1 MNHNKYIV
9 RLSFVVLFLNII
21 INMMFYRYFMIKEMI
36 VKQVAL
42 QNTKIAYLYTHN
54 IWNPHAN
61 VINKLHKFGYLK
73 LLQDQEFIDF
83 VTITADWFTNLDI
96 NISLYDLNGNTFI
109 TSNMLK
115 MYSVDNYPDDS
126 LVEIFTAKIDK
137 YFFRSLTT
145 KAPFLG
151 ALEGITSHI
160 LFPKVIIQNENDL
173 TAKKASFITSYIPII
188 GSDLNNFPVDAILEI
203 NTDITNQWQN
213 MISLEPKVFITCII
227 IFIIF
232 CTIIDSN
239 TNYARHIIEEQLVT
253 NRNLKAEIIK
263 VEKTSSANTKFF
275 ANISHEL
282 RTPLNAIIGFSEI
295 LMSEKD
301 PEKSRNYIK
310 DINDAG
316 KHLLSMINDI
326 LDLSKASADKLK
338 VDSIDLD
345 LNKLVSS
352 LLILV
357 KPHADQA
364 GVELINKLP
373 KEHIVI
379 KADPKRLKQV
389 FLNLLSNA
397 VKCTNS
403 GGSVTITLEK
413 DELAKLVY
421 IKVIDTGI
429 GIEEKDIPKTLSTF
443 GQINSALS
451 QKYEGTGLGLPL
463 TKKLVEL
470 MNGKF
475 DLQSKINEGTTIILT
490 FAYDGSIEI
499 YS

>member
-9 RLSFVVLFLNII
+9 RLSFIILFLNIV

-36 VKQVAL
+36 VKQVSSE
-42 QNTKIAYLYTHN
+42 NTKIASLYTKN
-54 IWNPHAN
+54 IWNTHLN
-61 VINKLHKFGYLK
+61 VINKLHQFGYLK

-83 VTITADWFTNLDI
+83 AALTADWFINLDL
-96 NISLYDLNGNTFI
+96 NISLYDLEGNKFI
-109 TSNMLK
+109 TSNVLN
-115 MYSVDNYPDDS
+115 MYSVENYPDDS
-126 LVEIFTAKIDK
+126 LFEIITAKIDK
-137 YFFRSLTT
+137 YFFKSFTATT
-145 KAPFLG
+145 PLLN
-151 ALEGITSHI
+151 ALEGTTSHI
-160 LFPKVIIQNENDL
+160 LLPKVIIENESDL
-173 TAKKASFITSYIPII
+173 TEKRASFITSYIPII
-188 GSDLNNFPVDAILEI
+188 DNNLSDFPVDAVLEI

-213 MISLEPKVFITCII
+213 ITSLEQKVFITFVI

-232 CTIIDSN
+232 CTIIISN
-239 TNYARHIIEEQLVT
+239 TNYARHIIEEQLMV
-253 NRNLKAEIIK
+253 NRDLKAEIIK
-263 VEKTSSANTKFF
+263 VEKTTSSNTKFF

-301 PEKSRNYIK
+301 QEKSRNYIK

-326 LDLSKASADKLK
+326 LDLSKASSDKLK

-352 LLILV
+352 SLILV
-357 KPHADQA
+357 KPRADQA
-364 GVELINKLP
+364 EVTLINKLP

-397 VKCTNS
+397 VKFTNA

-413 DELAKLVY
+413 DDLAKLVY

-443 GQINSALS
+443 GQIDSELS
-451 QKYEGTGLGLPL
+451 RKYEGTGLGLPL

-470 MNGKF
+470 MKGKF

-499 YS
+499 

>member
-9 RLSFVVLFLNII
+9 RLSFIILFLNIV

-42 QNTKIAYLYTHN
+42 EHTKIVELYTDN
-54 IWNPHAN
+54 IWNTHQN
-61 VINKLHKFGYLK
+61 VISKLHKFDYLK
-73 LLQDQEFIDF
+73 LLQDQDFINF
-83 VTITADWFTNLDI
+83 AKITAQWFTNLNI
-96 NISLYDLNGNTFI
+96 NISLYDLKGNKFI
-109 TSNMLK
+109 TSNMLH
-115 MYSVDNYPDDS
+115 MYSVDNYKDDS
-126 LVEIFTAKIDK
+126 LVEIVTAKIDK
-137 YFFRSLTT
+137 FFLKSFTS
-145 KAPFLG
+145 KAPLQDAF
-151 ALEGITSHI
+151 EGITSHI
-160 LFPKVIIQNENDL
+160 LLPRVVIENESDL
-173 TAKKASFITSYIPII
+173 TVEEASFVTSYIPVI
-188 GSDLNNFPVDAILEI
+188 NNNLDFPVDAVFEI
-203 NTDITNQWQN
+203 NTNITSQWQN
-213 MISLEPKVFITCII
+213 ITSLEQKVFITFII

-232 CTIIDSN
+232 CTIIISN
-239 TNYARHIIEEQLVT
+239 TNYARQIIEEQLEI
-253 NRNLKAEIIK
+253 NRNLKAQIVK
-263 VEKTSSANTKFF
+263 VEKTSSSNTKFF

-295 LMSEKD
+295 LMSERD
-301 PEKSRNYIK
+301 AEKSKNYIK

-345 LNKLVSS
+345 LNKLIRSS
-352 LLILV
+352 LILV
-357 KPHADQA
+357 KPRADQA
-364 GVELINKLP
+364 EVALISRLP
-373 KEHIVI
+373 KEHVVI

-397 VKCTNS
+397 VKFTNS
-403 GGSVTITLEK
+403 GGSVTIALEK

-429 GIEEKDIPKTLSTF
+429 GIEEKDIPKTLSAF
-443 GQINSALS
+443 GQIDSELS
-451 QKYEGTGLGLPL
+451 RKYEGTGLGLPL

-475 DLQSKINEGTTIILT
+475 DLQSKINEGTTITIT
-490 FAYDGSIEI
+490 FTYDGSIEI
-499 YS
+499 

>member
-9 RLSFVVLFLNII
+9 RLSFIILFLNII

-36 VKQVAL
+36 IKQVAL
-42 QNTKIAYLYTHN
+42 ENTNIASLYTRN
-54 IWNPHAN
+54 IWNTHQDVAD
-61 VINKLHKFGYLK
+61 KLHKFGYLK

-83 VTITADWFTNLDI
+83 ATATANWFTNLNI
-96 NISLYDLNGNTFI
+96 NISLYDLEGNKFI
-109 TSNMLK
+109 TSSMLN
-115 MYSVDNYPDDS
+115 MYSVENYPEDS
-126 LVEIFTAKIDK
+126 LIEMVTSKIDK
-137 YFFRSLTT
+137 YFLRSFTSTASL
-145 KAPFLG
+145 LN

-160 LFPKVIIQNENDL
+160 LLPKVIIENESDL
-173 TAKKASFITSYIPII
+173 TEKRASYITSYIPII
-188 GSDLNNFPVDAILEI
+188 DNNLSDFPVDAVLEI

-213 MISLEPKVFITCII
+213 IVSLEQKVFITFVI

-232 CTIIDSN
+232 CTIIISN

-253 NRNLKAEIIK
+253 NRHLKAEIIK
-263 VEKTSSANTKFF
+263 VEKTTSSNTKFF

-301 PEKSRNYIK
+301 AEKSRNYIK
-310 DINDAG
+310 DINEAG

-338 VDSIDLD
+338 VDNIDLD

-352 LLILV
+352 SLILV
-357 KPHADQA
+357 KPRADQA
-364 GVELINKLP
+364 GVALINKLP

-397 VKCTNS
+397 VKFTNA

-429 GIEEKDIPKTLSTF
+429 GIAEKDIPKTLSTF
-443 GQINSALS
+443 GQIDSELS
-451 QKYEGTGLGLPL
+451 RKYEGTGLGLPL

-475 DLQSKINEGTTIILT
+475 DLQSKIKEGTTITLT

-499 YS
+499 

>member
-9 RLSFVVLFLNII
+9 RLSFVVLFLNIV

-42 QNTKIAYLYTHN
+42 QNTKIASLYTHN
-54 IWNPHAN
+54 IWNHYEN
-61 VINKLHKFGYLK
+61 VINKLHKLGYLK

-83 VTITADWFTNLDI
+83 VTITVDWITNLDI
-96 NISLYDLNGNTFI
+96 NISIYDLNGNKFI
-109 TSNMLK
+109 TSNMLN

-126 LVEIFTAKIDK
+126 LVEIFIAKIDQ
-137 YFFRSLTT
+137 YFLRSLTA
-145 KAPFLG
+145 KAPLSS
-151 ALEGITSHI
+151 AREGITSHI
-160 LFPKVIIQNENDL
+160 LYPKVIIQNESDL
-173 TAKKASFITSYIPII
+173 TEKKASFITSYIPII
-188 GSDLNNFPVDAILEI
+188 GDDLHTVPVDAILEI
-203 NTDITNQWQN
+203 NTNITNQWQN
-213 MISLEPKVFITCII
+213 IISLEQKVFITFII
-227 IFIIF
+227 ILIVC
-232 CTIIDSN
+232 CTIIVSN

-253 NRNLKAEIIK
+253 NRNLKAEIRK
-263 VEKTSSANTKFF
+263 VEKTSSTNTKFF
-275 ANISHEL
+275 TNISHEL

-345 LNKLVSS
+345 LNKLVSAS
-352 LLILV
+352 LILV
-357 KPHADQA
+357 KPRADQA
-364 GVELINKLP
+364 GVELINKSP
-373 KEHIVI
+373 KGHIVI

-397 VKCTNS
+397 VKFTNS

-413 DELAKLVY
+413 DELVKLVY

-443 GQINSALS
+443 GQIDSELS
-451 QKYEGTGLGLPL
+451 RKYEGTGLGLPL

-499 YS
+499 

>member
-9 RLSFVVLFLNII
+9 RLSFIILFLNIV

-42 QNTKIAYLYTHN
+42 EHTKIVELYTDN
-54 IWNPHAN
+54 IWNTHQN
-61 VINKLHKFGYLK
+61 VISKLHKFDYLK
-73 LLQDQEFIDF
+73 LLQDQDFINF
-83 VTITADWFTNLDI
+83 AKITAQWFTNLNI
-96 NISLYDLNGNTFI
+96 NISLYDLKGNKFI
-109 TSNMLK
+109 TSNMLH
-115 MYSVDNYPDDS
+115 MYSVDNYKDDS
-126 LVEIFTAKIDK
+126 LVEIVIAKIDK
-137 YFFRSLTT
+137 FFLKSFTS
-145 KAPFLG
+145 KAPLQDAF
-151 ALEGITSHI
+151 EGITSHI
-160 LFPKVIIQNENDL
+160 LLPRVVIENESDL
-173 TAKKASFITSYIPII
+173 TVEEASFVTSYIPVI
-188 GSDLNNFPVDAILEI
+188 NNNLDFPVDAVFEI
-203 NTDITNQWQN
+203 NTNITSQWQN
-213 MISLEPKVFITCII
+213 ITSLEQKVFITFII

-232 CTIIDSN
+232 CTIIISN
-239 TNYARHIIEEQLVT
+239 TNYARQIIEEQLET
-253 NRNLKAEIIK
+253 NRNLKAQIVK

-295 LMSEKD
+295 LMSERD
-301 PEKSRNYIK
+301 AEKSKNYIK

-345 LNKLVSS
+345 LNKLISS
-352 LLILV
+352 SLILV
-357 KPHADQA
+357 KPRADQA
-364 GVELINKLP
+364 EVALISRLP
-373 KEHIVI
+373 KEHVVI

-397 VKCTNS
+397 VKFTNS
-403 GGSVTITLEK
+403 GGSVTIALEK

-429 GIEEKDIPKTLSTF
+429 GIEEKDIPKTLSAF
-443 GQINSALS
+443 GQIDSELRR
-451 QKYEGTGLGLPL
+451 KYEGTGLGLPL

-475 DLQSKINEGTTIILT
+475 DLQSKINEGTTITIT
-490 FAYDGSIEI
+490 FTYDGSIEI
-499 YS
+499 

>member
-9 RLSFVVLFLNII
+9 RLSFIILFLNIV

-42 QNTKIAYLYTHN
+42 EHTKIAELYTNN
-54 IWNPHAN
+54 IWNTHQN
-61 VINKLHKFGYLK
+61 VISKLHKFGYLK

-83 VTITADWFTNLDI
+83 AKITAQWFTNLNI
-96 NISLYDLNGNTFI
+96 NISLYDLKGNKFI
-109 TSNMLK
+109 TSNMLH
-115 MYSVDNYPDDS
+115 MHSVDNYKDDS
-126 LVEIFTAKIDK
+126 LVEIITAKIDK
-137 YFFRSLTT
+137 YFLKSFTS
-145 KAPFLG
+145 KAPLRDAF
-151 ALEGITSHI
+151 EGITSHI
-160 LFPKVIIQNENDL
+160 LFPKVVIENESDL
-173 TAKKASFITSYIPII
+173 TVEEASFVTSYIPVI
-188 GSDLNNFPVDAILEI
+188 DNNLDFPVILVFEI
-203 NTDITNQWQN
+203 NTNITGQWSN
-213 MISLEPKVFITCII
+213 ITSLEQKVFITFII

-232 CTIIDSN
+232 CTIIISN
-239 TNYARHIIEEQLVT
+239 TNYARQIIEEQFET
-253 NRNLKAEIIK
+253 NRNLKAQIVK
-263 VEKTSSANTKFF
+263 VEKATSSNTKFF

-301 PEKSRNYIK
+301 AEKSKNYIK

-345 LNKLVSS
+345 LNKLISS
-352 LLILV
+352 SLILV
-357 KPHADQA
+357 KPRADQA
-364 GVELINKLP
+364 EVALISRLP
-373 KEHIVI
+373 REHVVI

-397 VKCTNS
+397 VKFTNS
-403 GGSVTITLEK
+403 GGSVTIALEK

-429 GIEEKDIPKTLSTF
+429 GIEEKDIPKTLSAF
-443 GQINSALS
+443 GQIDSELS
-451 QKYEGTGLGLPL
+451 RKYEGTGLGLPL

-475 DLQSKINEGTTIILT
+475 DLQSKINEGTTITIT
-490 FAYDGSIEI
+490 FKYDGSIEI
-499 YS
+499 

>member
-9 RLSFVVLFLNII
+9 RLSFIILFLNIV

-42 QNTKIAYLYTHN
+42 EHTKIVELYTDN
-54 IWNPHAN
+54 IWNTHQN
-61 VINKLHKFGYLK
+61 VISKLHKFDYLK
-73 LLQDQEFIDF
+73 LLQDQDFINF
-83 VTITADWFTNLDI
+83 AKITAQWFTNLNI
-96 NISLYDLNGNTFI
+96 NISIYDLKGNKFI
-109 TSNMLK
+109 TSNMLH
-115 MYSVDNYPDDS
+115 MYSVDNYKDDS
-126 LVEIFTAKIDK
+126 LVEIVTAKIDK
-137 YFFRSLTT
+137 FFLKSFTS
-145 KAPFLG
+145 KAPLQDAF
-151 ALEGITSHI
+151 EGITSHI
-160 LFPKVIIQNENDL
+160 LLPRVVIENESDL
-173 TAKKASFITSYIPII
+173 TVGEASFVTSYIPVI
-188 GSDLNNFPVDAILEI
+188 DNNLDFPVDAVFEI
-203 NTDITNQWQN
+203 NTNITSQWQN
-213 MISLEPKVFITCII
+213 ITSLEQKVFIAFII

-232 CTIIDSN
+232 CTIIISN
-239 TNYARHIIEEQLVT
+239 TNYARQIIEEQLET
-253 NRNLKAEIIK
+253 NRNLKAQIVK
-263 VEKTSSANTKFF
+263 LEKTSSSNTKFF

-295 LMSEKD
+295 LMSERD
-301 PEKSRNYIK
+301 AEKSKNYIK

-345 LNKLVSS
+345 LNKLISS
-352 LLILV
+352 SLILV
-357 KPHADQA
+357 KPRADQA
-364 GVELINKLP
+364 EVALISRLP
-373 KEHIVI
+373 KEHVVI

-397 VKCTNS
+397 VKFTNS
-403 GGSVTITLEK
+403 GGSVTIALEK

-429 GIEEKDIPKTLSTF
+429 GIEEKDIPKTLSAF
-443 GQINSALS
+443 GQIDSELS
-451 QKYEGTGLGLPL
+451 RKYEGTGLGLPL

-475 DLQSKINEGTTIILT
+475 DLQSKINEGTTITIT
-490 FAYDGSIEI
+490 FTYDGSIEI
-499 YS
+499 

>member
-9 RLSFVVLFLNII
+9 RLSFVVLFLNIV

-42 QNTKIAYLYTHN
+42 QNTKIASLYTHN
-54 IWNPHAN
+54 IWNTHEN

-96 NISLYDLNGNTFI
+96 NISLYDLNGNKFI
-109 TSNMLK
+109 TSNMLN

-137 YFFRSLTT
+137 YFFRSLTA
-145 KAPFLG
+145 KPPLLS

-160 LFPKVIIQNENDL
+160 LLPKVIIQNENDL
-173 TAKKASFITSYIPII
+173 TEKKASFITSYIPII
-188 GSDLNNFPVDAILEI
+188 GSDLNNFRVDAILEI
-203 NTDITNQWQN
+203 NTNITNQWQN
-213 MISLEPKVFITCII
+213 IISLEQKVFITFII

-232 CTIIDSN
+232 CTIIVSN
-239 TNYARHIIEEQLVT
+239 TNYARHIIEEQLIT

-263 VEKTSSANTKFF
+263 VEKTSSSNTKFF

-352 LLILV
+352 SLILV
-357 KPHADQA
+357 KPRADQA
-364 GVELINKLP
+364 GVELVNKSP

-397 VKCTNS
+397 VKFTNA
-403 GGSVTITLEK
+403 GGRVTITMEK

-443 GQINSALS
+443 GQIDSELS
-451 QKYEGTGLGLPL
+451 RKYEGTGLGLPL

-499 YS
+499 

>member
-9 RLSFVVLFLNII
+9 RLSFIILFLNIV

-42 QNTKIAYLYTHN
+42 EHTKIVKLYTDN
-54 IWNPHAN
+54 IWNTHQN
-61 VINKLHKFGYLK
+61 VISKLHKFDYLK
-73 LLQDQEFIDF
+73 LLQDQDFINF
-83 VTITADWFTNLDI
+83 AKITAQWFTNLNI
-96 NISLYDLNGNTFI
+96 NISLYDLKGNKFI
-109 TSNMLK
+109 TSNMLH
-115 MYSVDNYPDDS
+115 MYSVDNYKDDS

-137 YFFRSLTT
+137 FFLKSFTS
-145 KAPFLG
+145 KAPLRDAF
-151 ALEGITSHI
+151 EGITSHI
-160 LFPKVIIQNENDL
+160 LLPRVVIENESDL
-173 TAKKASFITSYIPII
+173 TIEEASFVTSYIPVI
-188 GSDLNNFPVDAILEI
+188 DNNLDFPVDAVFEI
-203 NTDITNQWQN
+203 NTNITSQWQN
-213 MISLEPKVFITCII
+213 ITSLEQKVFITFII

-232 CTIIDSN
+232 CTIIISN
-239 TNYARHIIEEQLVT
+239 TNYARQIIEEQLET
-253 NRNLKAEIIK
+253 NRNLKAQIVK
-263 VEKTSSANTKFF
+263 VEKTSSSNTKFF

-295 LMSEKD
+295 LMSERD
-301 PEKSRNYIK
+301 AEKSKNYIK

-326 LDLSKASADKLK
+326 LDLSKASVDKLK

-345 LNKLVSS
+345 LNKLISS
-352 LLILV
+352 SLILV
-357 KPHADQA
+357 KPRADQA
-364 GVELINKLP
+364 EVALISRLP
-373 KEHIVI
+373 KEHVVI

-397 VKCTNS
+397 VKFTNS
-403 GGSVTITLEK
+403 GGSVTIALEK

-429 GIEEKDIPKTLSTF
+429 GIEEKDIPKTLSAF
-443 GQINSALS
+443 GQIDSELS
-451 QKYEGTGLGLPL
+451 RKYKGTGLGLPL

-475 DLQSKINEGTTIILT
+475 DLQSKINEGTTITIT
-490 FAYDGSIEI
+490 FTYDGSIEI
-499 YS
+499 

>member
-9 RLSFVVLFLNII
+9 RLSFIILFLNIV

-42 QNTKIAYLYTHN
+42 EHTKIVELYTDN
-54 IWNPHAN
+54 IWNTHQN
-61 VINKLHKFGYLK
+61 VISKLHKFDYLK
-73 LLQDQEFIDF
+73 LLQDQDFINF
-83 VTITADWFTNLDI
+83 AKITAQWFTNLNI
-96 NISLYDLNGNTFI
+96 NISLYDLKGNKFI
-109 TSNMLK
+109 TSNMLH
-115 MYSVDNYPDDS
+115 MYSVDNYKDDS
-126 LVEIFTAKIDK
+126 LVEIVTAKIDK
-137 YFFRSLTT
+137 FFLKSFTS
-145 KAPFLG
+145 KAPLRDAF
-151 ALEGITSHI
+151 EGITSHI
-160 LFPKVIIQNENDL
+160 LLPRVVIENESDL
-173 TAKKASFITSYIPII
+173 TVEEASFITSYIPVI
-188 GSDLNNFPVDAILEI
+188 NNNLDFPVDAVFEI
-203 NTDITNQWQN
+203 NTNITSQWQN
-213 MISLEPKVFITCII
+213 ITSLEQKVFITFII

-232 CTIIDSN
+232 CTIIISN
-239 TNYARHIIEEQLVT
+239 TNYARQIIEEQLEI
-253 NRNLKAEIIK
+253 NRNLKAQIVK
-263 VEKTSSANTKFF
+263 VEKTSSSNTKFL

-295 LMSEKD
+295 LMSERNE
-301 PEKSRNYIK
+301 EKSKNYIK

-345 LNKLVSS
+345 LNKLIRSS
-352 LLILV
+352 LILV
-357 KPHADQA
+357 KPRADQA
-364 GVELINKLP
+364 EVALISRLP
-373 KEHIVI
+373 KEHVVM

-397 VKCTNS
+397 VKFTNS
-403 GGSVTITLEK
+403 GGSVTIALEK

-429 GIEEKDIPKTLSTF
+429 GIEEKDIPKTLSAF
-443 GQINSALS
+443 GQIDSELS
-451 QKYEGTGLGLPL
+451 RKYEGTGLGLPL

-475 DLQSKINEGTTIILT
+475 DLQSKINEGTTITIT
-490 FAYDGSIEI
+490 FTYDGSIEI
-499 YS
+499 

>member
-9 RLSFVVLFLNII
+9 RLSFIILFLNIV

-42 QNTKIAYLYTHN
+42 EHTKIVELYTDN
-54 IWNPHAN
+54 IWNAHQN
-61 VINKLHKFGYLK
+61 VISKLHKFDYLK
-73 LLQDQEFIDF
+73 LLQDQDFINF
-83 VTITADWFTNLDI
+83 AKITAQWFTNLNI
-96 NISLYDLNGNTFI
+96 NISLYDLKGNKFI
-109 TSNMLK
+109 TSNMLH
-115 MYSVDNYPDDS
+115 MYSVDNYKDDS
-126 LVEIFTAKIDK
+126 LVEIVTAKIDK
-137 YFFRSLTT
+137 FFLKSFTS
-145 KAPFLG
+145 KAPLRDAF
-151 ALEGITSHI
+151 EGITSHI
-160 LFPKVIIQNENDL
+160 LLPRVVIENESDL
-173 TAKKASFITSYIPII
+173 TVEEASFVTSYIPVIT
-188 GSDLNNFPVDAILEI
+188 NNLDFPVDAVFEI
-203 NTDITNQWQN
+203 NTNITSQWQN
-213 MISLEPKVFITCII
+213 MTSLEQKVFITFII

-232 CTIIDSN
+232 CTIIISN
-239 TNYARHIIEEQLVT
+239 TNYARQIIEEQLET
-253 NRNLKAEIIK
+253 NRNLKAQIVK
-263 VEKTSSANTKFF
+263 VEKTSSSNTKFF

-295 LMSEKD
+295 LMSERD
-301 PEKSRNYIK
+301 AEKSKNYIK

-345 LNKLVSS
+345 LNKLIRSS
-352 LLILV
+352 LILV
-357 KPHADQA
+357 KPRADQA
-364 GVELINKLP
+364 KVALISRLP
-373 KEHIVI
+373 KEHVVI

-397 VKCTNS
+397 VKFTNF
-403 GGSVTITLEK
+403 GGSVTIALEK

-429 GIEEKDIPKTLSTF
+429 GIEDKNIPKTLSAF
-443 GQINSALS
+443 GQIDSELS
-451 QKYEGTGLGLPL
+451 RKYEGTGLGLPL

-475 DLQSKINEGTTIILT
+475 DLHSKINEGTTITIT
-490 FAYDGSIEI
+490 FTYDGSIEI
-499 YS
+499 

>member
-9 RLSFVVLFLNII
+9 RLSFIILFLNIV

-42 QNTKIAYLYTHN
+42 EHTKIVELYTDN
-54 IWNPHAN
+54 IWNTHQN
-61 VINKLHKFGYLK
+61 VISKLHKFGYLK
-73 LLQDQEFIDF
+73 LLQDQDFINF
-83 VTITADWFTNLDI
+83 AKITAQWFTSLNI
-96 NISLYDLNGNTFI
+96 NISLYDLKGNKFI
-109 TSNMLK
+109 TSNMLH
-115 MYSVDNYPDDS
+115 MYSVDNYKDDS
-126 LVEIFTAKIDK
+126 LVEIVTAKIDK
-137 YFFRSLTT
+137 FFFKSFTS
-145 KAPFLG
+145 KAPLRDAF
-151 ALEGITSHI
+151 EGITSHI
-160 LFPKVIIQNENDL
+160 LLPRVVIENESDL
-173 TAKKASFITSYIPII
+173 TVEEASFVTSYIPVI
-188 GSDLNNFPVDAILEI
+188 DNNLDFPVAAVFEI
-203 NTDITNQWQN
+203 NTNITSQWQN
-213 MISLEPKVFITCII
+213 ITSLEQKVFITFII

-232 CTIIDSN
+232 CTIIISN
-239 TNYARHIIEEQLVT
+239 TNYARQIIEEQLET
-253 NRNLKAEIIK
+253 NRNLKARIVK
-263 VEKTSSANTKFF
+263 VEKTSSSNTKFF

-295 LMSEKD
+295 LMSERD
-301 PEKSRNYIK
+301 AEKSKNYIK

-345 LNKLVSS
+345 LNKLISS
-352 LLILV
+352 SLILV
-357 KPHADQA
+357 KPRADQA
-364 GVELINKLP
+364 EVALISRLP
-373 KEHIVI
+373 KEHVVI

-397 VKCTNS
+397 VKFTNS
-403 GGSVTITLEK
+403 GGSVTIALEK

-429 GIEEKDIPKTLSTF
+429 GIEEKDIPKTLSVF
-443 GQINSALS
+443 GQIDSELS
-451 QKYEGTGLGLPL
+451 RKYEGTGLGLPL

-475 DLQSKINEGTTIILT
+475 DLQSKINEGTTITIT
-490 FAYDGSIEI
+490 FTYDGSIEI
-499 YS
+499 

>member
-9 RLSFVVLFLNII
+9 RLSFIILFLNIV

-42 QNTKIAYLYTHN
+42 EHTKIVELYTDN
-54 IWNPHAN
+54 IWNTHQN
-61 VINKLHKFGYLK
+61 VISKLHKFGYLK
-73 LLQDQEFIDF
+73 LLQDQDFINF
-83 VTITADWFTNLDI
+83 AKITAQWFTSLNI
-96 NISLYDLNGNTFI
+96 NISLYDLKGNKFI
-109 TSNMLK
+109 TSNMLH
-115 MYSVDNYPDDS
+115 MYSVDNYKDDS
-126 LVEIFTAKIDK
+126 LVEIVTAKIDK
-137 YFFRSLTT
+137 FFFKSFTS
-145 KAPFLG
+145 KAPLRDAF
-151 ALEGITSHI
+151 EGITSHI
-160 LFPKVIIQNENDL
+160 LLPRVVIENESDL
-173 TAKKASFITSYIPII
+173 TVEEASFVTSYIPVI
-188 GSDLNNFPVDAILEI
+188 DNNLDFPVAAVFEI
-203 NTDITNQWQN
+203 NTNITSQWQN
-213 MISLEPKVFITCII
+213 ITSLEQKVFITFII

-232 CTIIDSN
+232 CTIIISN
-239 TNYARHIIEEQLVT
+239 TNYARQIIEEQLET
-253 NRNLKAEIIK
+253 NRNLKARIVK
-263 VEKTSSANTKFF
+263 VEKTSSSNTKFF

-295 LMSEKD
+295 LMSERD
-301 PEKSRNYIK
+301 AEKSKNYIK

-345 LNKLVSS
+345 LNKLISS
-352 LLILV
+352 SLILV
-357 KPHADQA
+357 KPRADQA
-364 GVELINKLP
+364 EVALISRLP
-373 KEHIVI
+373 KEHVVI

-397 VKCTNS
+397 VKFTNS

-429 GIEEKDIPKTLSTF
+429 GIEEKDIPKTLSVF
-443 GQINSALS
+443 GQIDSELS
-451 QKYEGTGLGLPL
+451 RKYEGTGLGLPL

-475 DLQSKINEGTTIILT
+475 DLQSKINEGTTITIT
-490 FAYDGSIEI
+490 FTYDGSIEI
-499 YS
+499 

>member
-9 RLSFVVLFLNII
+9 RLSFIILFLNIV
-21 INMMFYRYFMIKEMI
+21 INMMFYHYFMIKEMI

-42 QNTKIAYLYTHN
+42 KHTKIVELYTDN
-54 IWNPHAN
+54 IWNTHQN
-61 VINKLHKFGYLK
+61 VISKLHKFDYLK
-73 LLQDQEFIDF
+73 LLQDQDFINF
-83 VTITADWFTNLDI
+83 AKITAQWFTNLNI
-96 NISLYDLNGNTFI
+96 NISLYDLKGNKFI
-109 TSNMLK
+109 TSNMLH
-115 MYSVDNYPDDS
+115 MYNVDNYKDDS

-137 YFFRSLTT
+137 FFLKSFTS
-145 KAPFLG
+145 KAPLRDAF
-151 ALEGITSHI
+151 EGITSHI
-160 LFPKVIIQNENDL
+160 LLPRVVIENESDL
-173 TAKKASFITSYIPII
+173 TVEEASFVTSYIPVIDNN
-188 GSDLNNFPVDAILEI
+188 SDFPVDAVFEI
-203 NTDITNQWQN
+203 NTNITSQWQN
-213 MISLEPKVFITCII
+213 ITSLEQKVFITFII

-232 CTIIDSN
+232 CTIIISN
-239 TNYARHIIEEQLVT
+239 TNYARQIIEEQLET
-253 NRNLKAEIIK
+253 NRNLKAQIVK
-263 VEKTSSANTKFF
+263 VEKTSSSNTKFF

-295 LMSEKD
+295 LMSERD
-301 PEKSRNYIK
+301 AEKSKNYIK

-345 LNKLVSS
+345 LNKLISS
-352 LLILV
+352 SLILV
-357 KPHADQA
+357 KPRADQA
-364 GVELINKLP
+364 EVALISRLP
-373 KEHIVI
+373 KEHVVI

-397 VKCTNS
+397 VKFTNS
-403 GGSVTITLEK
+403 GGSVTIALEK

-429 GIEEKDIPKTLSTF
+429 GIEEKDIPKTLSAF
-443 GQINSALS
+443 GQIDSELS
-451 QKYEGTGLGLPL
+451 RKYEGTGLGLPL

-475 DLQSKINEGTTIILT
+475 DLQSKINEGTTITIT
-490 FAYDGSIEI
+490 FTYDGSIEI
-499 YS
+499 

>member
-9 RLSFVVLFLNII
+9 RLSFVILFLNII

-36 VKQVAL
+36 VKQVASE
-42 QNTKIAYLYTHN
+42 NSKIASLYANN
-54 IWNPHAN
+54 IWNTHQN
-61 VINKLHKFGYLK
+61 VISKLHKFGYMK

-83 VTITADWFTNLDI
+83 VTLTADWFTNLNI
-96 NISLYDLNGNTFI
+96 NISLYDLEGNKFI
-109 TSNMLK
+109 TSNMLN
-115 MYSVDNYPDDS
+115 MYSVTNYPEDS
-126 LVEIFTAKIDK
+126 LFEIITTKIDK
-137 YFFRSLTT
+137 YFLKAFST
-145 KAPFLG
+145 KSPLLKAFQ
-151 ALEGITSHI
+151 GITSHV
-160 LFPKVIIQNENDL
+160 LHPKVIIENESDL
-173 TAKKASFITSYIPII
+173 TEQRASFITSYIPII
-188 GSDLNNFPVDAILEI
+188 DNNLSDFPVDGVLEI
-203 NTDITNQWQN
+203 NTNITSQWQN
-213 MISLEPKVFITCII
+213 IISLEQKVFITFII

-232 CTIIDSN
+232 CTIIISN
-239 TNYARHIIEEQLVT
+239 TNYARQIIEEQLIT
-253 NRNLKAEIIK
+253 NRNLKSEIIK
-263 VEKTSSANTKFF
+263 VEKASSSNTKFF

-301 PEKSRNYIK
+301 FEKNKNYIK

-345 LNKLVSS
+345 LNKLISSS
-352 LLILV
+352 LTLI
-357 KPHADQA
+357 KPRADQA
-364 GVELINKLP
+364 EVILINKSP

-397 VKCTNS
+397 VKFTKP
-403 GGSVTITLEK
+403 GGSVTVTMEK

-429 GIEEKDIPKTLSTF
+429 GIEEKDIPKTLSAF
-443 GQINSALS
+443 GQIDSELS
-451 QKYEGTGLGLPL
+451 RRYEGTGLGLPL

-475 DLQSKINEGTTIILT
+475 DLQSKINEGTTVTLT
-490 FAYDGSIEI
+490 FAYDDSIEI
-499 YS
+499 

>member
-9 RLSFVVLFLNII
+9 RLSFIILFLNIV

-42 QNTKIAYLYTHN
+42 EHTKIVELYTDN
-54 IWNPHAN
+54 IWNTHQN

-73 LLQDQEFIDF
+73 LLQDQDFINF
-83 VTITADWFTNLDI
+83 AKITAQWFTSLNI
-96 NISLYDLNGNTFI
+96 NISLYDLKGNKFI
-109 TSNMLK
+109 TSNMLH
-115 MYSVDNYPDDS
+115 MYSVDNYKDDS
-126 LVEIFTAKIDK
+126 LVEMVTAKIDK
-137 YFFRSLTT
+137 IFFKSFTS
-145 KAPFLG
+145 KAPLRD

-160 LFPKVIIQNENDL
+160 LLPRVVIENESDL
-173 TAKKASFITSYIPII
+173 TVEEASFVTSYIPVI
-188 GSDLNNFPVDAILEI
+188 DNNLDFPVAAVLEI
-203 NTDITNQWQN
+203 NTNITSQWQN
-213 MISLEPKVFITCII
+213 ITSLEQKVFITFII

-232 CTIIDSN
+232 CTIIISN
-239 TNYARHIIEEQLVT
+239 TNYARQIIEEQLET
-253 NRNLKAEIIK
+253 NRNLKARIVK
-263 VEKTSSANTKFF
+263 VEKTSSSNTKFF

-295 LMSEKD
+295 LMSERD
-301 PEKSRNYIK
+301 AAKSKNYIK

-345 LNKLVSS
+345 LNKLISS
-352 LLILV
+352 SLILV
-357 KPHADQA
+357 KSRADQA
-364 GVELINKLP
+364 EVALISRLP
-373 KEHIVI
+373 KEHVVI

-397 VKCTNS
+397 VKFTNS
-403 GGSVTITLEK
+403 GGSVTIALEK

-429 GIEEKDIPKTLSTF
+429 GIEEKDIPKTLSVF
-443 GQINSALS
+443 GQIDSELS
-451 QKYEGTGLGLPL
+451 RKYEGTGLGLPL

-475 DLQSKINEGTTIILT
+475 DLQSKINEGTTITIT
-490 FAYDGSIEI
+490 FTYDGSIEI
-499 YS
+499 

>member
-9 RLSFVVLFLNII
+9 RLSFIILFLNIV

-42 QNTKIAYLYTHN
+42 EHTKIVELYTDN
-54 IWNPHAN
+54 IWNTHQN
-61 VINKLHKFGYLK
+61 VISKLHKFDYLK
-73 LLQDQEFIDF
+73 LLQDQDFINF
-83 VTITADWFTNLDI
+83 AKITAQWFTNLNI
-96 NISLYDLNGNTFI
+96 NISLYDLKGNKFI
-109 TSNMLK
+109 TSNMLH
-115 MYSVDNYPDDS
+115 MYSVDNYKDDS

-137 YFFRSLTT
+137 FFLKSFTS
-145 KAPFLG
+145 KAPLWDAF
-151 ALEGITSHI
+151 EGITSHI
-160 LFPKVIIQNENDL
+160 LLPRVVIENESDL
-173 TAKKASFITSYIPII
+173 TVEEASFVTSYIPVI
-188 GSDLNNFPVDAILEI
+188 DNNLDFPVDAVFEI
-203 NTDITNQWQN
+203 NTNITSQWQN
-213 MISLEPKVFITCII
+213 ITSLEQKVFITFII

-232 CTIIDSN
+232 CTIIISN
-239 TNYARHIIEEQLVT
+239 TNYARQIIEEQLET
-253 NRNLKAEIIK
+253 NRNLKAQIVK
-263 VEKTSSANTKFF
+263 VEKTSSSNTKFF

-295 LMSEKD
+295 LMSERNV
-301 PEKSRNYIK
+301 EKSKNYIK

-326 LDLSKASADKLK
+326 LDLSKASTDKLK

-345 LNKLVSS
+345 LNKLISS
-352 LLILV
+352 SLILV
-357 KPHADQA
+357 KPRADQA
-364 GVELINKLP
+364 EVALISRLP
-373 KEHIVI
+373 KEHVVI

-397 VKCTNS
+397 VKFTNS
-403 GGSVTITLEK
+403 GGSVTIALEK

-429 GIEEKDIPKTLSTF
+429 GIEEKDIPKTLSAF
-443 GQINSALS
+443 GQIDSELS
-451 QKYEGTGLGLPL
+451 RKYEGTGLGLPL

-475 DLQSKINEGTTIILT
+475 DLQSKINEGTTITIT
-490 FAYDGSIEI
+490 FTYDGSIEI
-499 YS
+499 

>member
-9 RLSFVVLFLNII
+9 RLSFVVLFLNIV

-42 QNTKIAYLYTHN
+42 QNTKIACLYTRN
-54 IWNPHAN
+54 IWNAHEN

-83 VTITADWFTNLDI
+83 VIITADWFTNLDI
-96 NISLYDLNGNTFI
+96 NISLYDLNGNKFI
-109 TSNMLK
+109 TSNMLN

-137 YFFRSLTT
+137 YFFRSLTA
-145 KAPFLG
+145 KAPLLS
-151 ALEGITSHI
+151 ALEGVTSHI
-160 LFPKVIIQNENDL
+160 LLPRVIIQNENDL
-173 TAKKASFITSYIPII
+173 TEKKASFITSYIPII
-188 GSDLNNFPVDAILEI
+188 GSDLNNFTVDAILEI
-203 NTDITNQWQN
+203 NTNITNQWQN
-213 MISLEPKVFITCII
+213 IISLEQKVFITFII

-232 CTIIDSN
+232 CTIIVSN
-239 TNYARHIIEEQLVT
+239 TNYARHIIEEQLIT

-263 VEKTSSANTKFF
+263 VEKTSSSNIKFF

-352 LLILV
+352 SLILV
-357 KPHADQA
+357 KPRADQA
-364 GVELINKLP
+364 GLELVNKSP

-397 VKCTNS
+397 VKFTNS
-403 GGSVTITLEK
+403 GGSVTVTMEK

-443 GQINSALS
+443 GQIDSELS
-451 QKYEGTGLGLPL
+451 RKYEGTGLGLPL

-499 YS
+499 

>member
-9 RLSFVVLFLNII
+9 RLSFIILFLNIV

-42 QNTKIAYLYTHN
+42 EHTKIVELYTDN
-54 IWNPHAN
+54 IWNTHQN
-61 VINKLHKFGYLK
+61 VISKLHKFDYLK
-73 LLQDQEFIDF
+73 LLQDQDFINF
-83 VTITADWFTNLDI
+83 AKITAQWFTNLNI
-96 NISLYDLNGNTFI
+96 NISLYDLKGNKFI
-109 TSNMLK
+109 TSNMLH
-115 MYSVDNYPDDS
+115 MYSVDNYKDDS

-137 YFFRSLTT
+137 FFLKSFTS
-145 KAPFLG
+145 KAPLRDAF
-151 ALEGITSHI
+151 EGITSHI
-160 LFPKVIIQNENDL
+160 LLPRVVIENESDL
-173 TAKKASFITSYIPII
+173 TVEEASFVTSYIPVI
-188 GSDLNNFPVDAILEI
+188 DNNLDFPVDAVFEI
-203 NTDITNQWQN
+203 NTNITSQWQN
-213 MISLEPKVFITCII
+213 ITSLEQKVFITFII

-232 CTIIDSN
+232 CTIIISN
-239 TNYARHIIEEQLVT
+239 TNYARQIIEEQLET
-253 NRNLKAEIIK
+253 NRNLKDQIVK
-263 VEKTSSANTKFF
+263 VEKTRSSNTKFF

-295 LMSEKD
+295 LMSERD
-301 PEKSRNYIK
+301 AEKSKNYIK

-345 LNKLVSS
+345 LNKLISS
-352 LLILV
+352 SLILV
-357 KPHADQA
+357 KPRADQA
-364 GVELINKLP
+364 EVALISKLP
-373 KEHIVI
+373 KEHVVI

-397 VKCTNS
+397 VKFTNS
-403 GGSVTITLEK
+403 GGSVTIALEK

-429 GIEEKDIPKTLSTF
+429 GIEEKDIPKTLSAF
-443 GQINSALS
+443 GQIDSKLS
-451 QKYEGTGLGLPL
+451 RKYEGTGLGLPL

-475 DLQSKINEGTTIILT
+475 DLQSKINEGTTITIT
-490 FAYDGSIEI
+490 FTYDGSIEI
-499 YS
+499 